1 MTMTNEPILAR
12 KNFPLTTGNV
22 QYGQRRM
29 EHNNSDIIRDTDY
42 NVLHHKIHKAQA
54 NWVNEGK
61 LCQRYSKANI
71 FMELSILT
79 FLDCVTLKQIRGV
92 VRARRGR
99 ASTGCNFQQCLNFPK
114 LRYSEVPTTFVTQMF
129 QRRNIK

>member
-71 FMELSILT
+71 FMELSN
-79 FLDCVTLKQIRGV
+79 LDISRLC
-92 VRARRGR
+92 
-99 ASTGCNFQQCLNFPK
+99 
-114 LRYSEVPTTFVTQMF
+114 YSQTNQGSGKGKKGEGKHRV
-129 QRRNIK
+129 